1 MAGPGYEPPATTS
14 SNLEPSESWT
24 PKASLAESL
33 LTTQSANI
41 EIEFVVLRGG
51 KYLQPTVLL
60 KDGVGNTLYSGRQIP
75 NPELRRTPMGEGKYK
90 SSMLIPADFL
100 APGTIFVSIGIPQI
114 AGGFETHAL
123 VPDAVSFKWLTI
135 FPKTPSDAATK
146 DLFRDSCARG

>member
-1 MAGPGYEPPATTS
+1 MRI
-14 SNLEPSESWT
+14 LDSEG
-24 PKASLAESL
+24 SLAESL

-60 KDGVGNTLYSGRQIP
+60 KDGTGNAVFWSSEP
-75 NPELRRTPMGEGKYK
+75 NPELRRTPMDEGKYK

-100 APGTIFVSIGIPQI
+100 APGTIFVSMGIPQI

-123 VPDAVSFKWLTI
+123 AIDAVSFQ
-135 FPKTPSDAATK
+135 
-146 DLFRDSCARG
+146 CG